1 MFVGAVRNVRRS
13 RFLLVSPI
21 HCYFFTPSTLCTVL
35 PPTWVEIDWSP
46 IFCSKLKIYILYEIS
61 FQVKISYEISVKTEL
76 DISNT
81 HFPRPTTRTTKTISS
96 ASDSLRSSILTSNE
110 RGLREN
116 GDVFTYVNF
125 QQEILNCELVKL
137 FLLNHVHRRGSTISN
152 LKFDHRLRLAKGRM
166 LHRAH
171 FSSHQHWKTPTRL
184 ASLN

>member
-1 MFVGAVRNVRRS
+1 MWVSILTMWSMFVGAVRNVRRS

-46 IFCSKLKIYILYEIS
+46 IFCSKLKIYILYEIR

-96 ASDSLRSSILTSNE
+96 ASDSSRSSILTTDRS
-110 RGLREN
+110 LRE
-116 GDVFTYVNF
+116 GGEVYTYVNF
-125 QQEILNCELVKL
+125 QPEILNCELVRLYFAKTCLNFQPEILDKL
-137 FLLNHVHRRGSTISN
+137 VN
-152 LKFDHRLRLAKGRM
+152 
-166 LHRAH
+166 
-171 FSSHQHWKTPTRL
+171 
-184 ASLN
+184 